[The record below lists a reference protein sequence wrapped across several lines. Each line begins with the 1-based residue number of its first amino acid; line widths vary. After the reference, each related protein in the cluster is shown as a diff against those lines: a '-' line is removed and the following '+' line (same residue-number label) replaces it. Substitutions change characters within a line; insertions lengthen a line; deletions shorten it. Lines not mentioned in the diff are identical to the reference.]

1 VPPSRIHV
9 FHSYTLEEFQAQNLL
24 PWRIP
29 NSKPF
34 IPEKFQALKN
44 SNLKTLYPEE
54 FHEEFQAQI
63 PLPLKNSNLKTLY
76 AAWKNST
83 LETLL
88 PRRIPSSKPF
98 SHDEFHAQNPSPMT
112 NSMLKTLYPWRI
124 PGILDRGL
132 GVRILNGIAQLFLL
146 LHEWKHSFILC
157 YLIPK

>member
-98 SHDEFHAQNPSPMT
+98 SHDEFHAQNPLSLKNSRDPRQGVGCTDIKWNSPIIFIVARM
-112 NSMLKTLYPWRI
+112 KTFIYTVLFNTEINQYI
-124 PGILDRGL
+124 D
-132 GVRILNGIAQLFLL
+132 FLL
-146 LHEWKHSFILC
+146 N
-157 YLIPK
+157 